1 MNKLNMKRWFK
12 AYVDSTKYSTTEKK
26 NNQAEDASDITSA
39 DLPKLNQTEIYSRKI

>member
-1 MNKLNMKRWFK
+1 M
-12 AYVDSTKYSTTEKK
+12 STRQNIQRQRKK